1 MASDSPDT
9 DGDSSGGSPDTN
21 SYLKRAVRGSAWNVG
36 QSVAAKIT
44 GLGVQ
49 WYLAILLFPSDFGLL
64 AMAMGWVTIV
74 GFVNPMSLGDLLVQ
88 RGAHFANAVTNTRR
102 FALFGVITATIIII
116 TLSPWLSTRHGQP
129 IRMKGDVAVTSARPL
144 GSIDSEPPI
153 NELFDQTPSS
163 ISLEIDDTTFQVSL
177 PNLPPETT
185 ITEYGETLQREIATK
200 TGDSD
205 VRVTFDEKERHL
217 VIRSDTDRTIAVTTH
232 STTPGSILE
241 NFGIPYVSIPLMMM
255 MCLLTLKLLFEAIG
269 VPYRAWMRKEMMFG
283 PFAIMIF
290 STSLVAQIM
299 TIIIAAMTG
308 SPIALL
314 MTILIPPIL
323 QAIVAYFLVRPLQVC
338 APAEREPLKRIA
350 SDSSLLMSAQWVHSV
365 GLMAPPLVMALFLS
379 TSEIGLYFWASA
391 MASQFVQIMY
401 GLTTGVLTPIFS
413 TLQNEPKRLASAF
426 LRTAR
431 ISAGVSVPVFYS
443 IAAIVPIAVP
453 VFFTDRWSLAI
464 PILLVLL
471 VERSFSS
478 GVMISGSL
486 LKGSGRYK
494 EWLIW
499 QVGYSIVNLSL
510 AAVIGSQYGV
520 LGFAVATCVLGS
532 ISNFVGIK
540 ICLRDQVRW
549 PQLLGIYIL
558 PILASVPL
566 MGGAALSLWMDKT
579 YVNLCLTAPFLI
591 LLSLGLYLVIIRLAN
606 KELYLELRKILDSVV
621 LKRLT
626 RR

>member
-1 MASDSPDT
+1 MATDPSGT

-21 SYLKRAVRGSAWNVG
+21 SYLKRAVRGSTWNIG

-44 GLGVQ
+44 GLVVQ
-49 WYLAILLFPSDFGLL
+49 YFLARLLFPSDFGLL

-74 GFVNPMSLGDLLVQ
+74 GFINPLSLGDLLVQ

-102 FALFGVITATIIII
+102 FALFGVMTATIIII
-116 TLSPWLSTRHGQP
+116 TLSPWLSTKYGQP
-129 IRMKGDVAVTSARPL
+129 IRMKGDVAVTSASPI
-144 GSIDSEPPI
+144 GSIDSKPPI

-163 ISLEIDDTTFQVSL
+163 ISLEIDGTTFQVSL

-185 ITEYGETLQREIATK
+185 ITEYGEALQREIATE

-205 VRVTFDEKERHL
+205 VRVTFDEEEGHL
-217 VIRSDTDRTIAVTTH
+217 VIRSDADRTIDVTTH
-232 STTPGSILE
+232 STTPGSILD
-241 NFGIPYVSIPLMMM
+241 NFGMSYVSIPLMVML
-255 MCLLTLKLLFEAIG
+255 CLLTLKLLFEAIG

-290 STSLVAQIM
+290 STSFVGQIM
-299 TIIIAAMTG
+299 AIVIAAITR

-323 QAIVAYFLVRPLQVC
+323 QAIVAYCLVRPLQVC
-338 APAEREPLKRIA
+338 APAEREPMKGIA
-350 SDSSLLMSAQWVHSV
+350 SDSILVVSAQWVHSV

-379 TSEIGLYFWASA
+379 TSEIGFYYWAST

-413 TLQNEPKRLASAF
+413 TLQNEPKRLAGAF
-426 LRTAR
+426 LRTTR
-431 ISAGVSVPVFYS
+431 ISAGVSVPAFYS

-453 VFFTDRWSLAI
+453 VLFTDRWSLAV
-464 PILLVLL
+464 PILMVLL

-478 GVMISGSL
+478 SVMISGSL

-510 AAVIGSQYGV
+510 AAIIGSQYGV
-520 LGFAVATCVLGS
+520 LSFAVATCVLGS
-532 ISNFVGIK
+532 ISNFVGLK

-549 PQLLGIYIL
+549 RQLLGIYIL
-558 PILASVPL
+558 PILASMPL
-566 MGGAALSLWMDKT
+566 MGVAALSLWMDKT
-579 YVNLCLTAPFLI
+579 YVNFCLTAPFLI
-591 LLSLGLYLVIIRLAN
+591 LLSGGLYLVIIRLAN
-606 KELYLELRKILDSVV
+606 KELYLELRKIIDSLVLNRL
-621 LKRLT
+621 LKR
-626 RR
+626 